1 MWLLS
6 SVSLCVFV
14 LFLFFSVFCVLS
26 LIATSAAQRNYSS
39 SRVYSVTGT
48 FKKMSCYSH
57 HSHNHKRQLKHMANK
72 INTVKIKVMLNL
84 LLSAHL
90 SGNDSSNR
98 PVYVAQAT
106 QYQTNCNSITYS

>member
-6 SVSLCVFV
+6 SVSLCIFV
-14 LFLFFSVFCVLS
+14 LFLFFPVFCVLS
-26 LIATSAAQRNYSS
+26 LIVTSAAQRNYSS
-39 SRVYSVTGT
+39 SRVYSGTGT

-57 HSHNHKRQLKHMANK
+57 HSYNYKRQLKHMANK

-84 LLSAHL
+84 LLSTHL
-90 SGNDSSNR
+90 SGNDSSNC

-106 QYQTNCNSITYS
+106 QYQKNCYSITYS